1 MSLSVQFLS
10 LLAMIGTG
18 IVAAGFIDMIGT
30 GTAHAGKKSI
40 IRRRAA
46 VLEVIG
52 WIIVGC
58 GSFYILYIVRDGE
71 WRIYDPFAQVSGLLL
86 YTSFFHKPFRF
97 FGRILF
103 VLLIKPLWVIG
114 RGIVRIIG
122 RIIYLFI
129 RIIDFLI
136 NPFISIFHRIH
147 RKLFKSKEK

>member
-18 IVAAGFIDMIGT
+18 IVAAGFIDMIVT

-52 WIIVGC
+52 WALVGC
-58 GSFYILYIVRDGE
+58 WSFYILYLVRDGE
-71 WRIYDPFAQVSGLLL
+71 WRIYDPFAQLSGILL

-97 FGRILF
+97 FGRIILILF
-103 VLLIKPLWVIG
+103 IKPIWFIFQ
-114 RGIVRIIG
+114 GIFMIIG
-122 RIIYLFI
+122 WIFHLFS
-129 RIIDFLI
+129 RVIDFLI
-136 NPFISIFHRIH
+136 SPFVVIFHRFH
-147 RKLFKSKEK
+147 RKHFKSRVK